1 MIARTGAPLSHPP
14 RHQRNRPM
22 NPPNDDERL
31 AAVFAPVV
39 VGVPPTNAIR
49 DLMRLPDGEL
59 RHYGFHGIVGDDH
72 RCVHLVSHDNG
83 FTWSEHVTPPGMPG
97 ASVHSPWSG
106 DWLTV
111 LCSTGHAHPQGFHDA
126 HRQRETGTWVYRSS
140 RGPDGPWQA
149 TRITAECFGQP
160 RQPIA
165 LRCRRRWLSSGHIRT
180 EDGGTRPAVLLS
192 DDDGQS
198 WRMITL
204 PALPRFEQHGPHRG
218 MRWWRCGDE
227 PTVAE
232 LPDGRLYMLMRT
244 AHDQLWES
252 WSQDGGEVWS
262 EPVPSR
268 FNATITTPLLHT
280 LADGR
285 VLAVWLNTRPLPELD
300 HTTQAGLNDDGRSGW
315 WEDLMTNRDAIHAA
329 ISDDGVHWRGFRE
342 LVLNERRND
351 GDFRSSGGTAAA
363 IDKGLNQS
371 QAVDLPGGRVLLAIG
386 QHPLCR
392 RLVIVDPDWLLEE
405 ERRDDFRHGFEQW
418 SVHQYLIGLA
428 GGYVGFSGHCSL
440 NRRAGAA
447 LVPDPGGRN
456 REVLR
461 IARHPDPRLL
471 DDREGAVWNF
481 PAGRCGRL
489 RIGLR
494 LPTGSAGARIALLDH
509 WSNPTDPVVEH
520 DCACFLCIA
529 GDGTIAGQPGLT
541 RDRWQELTLRWNL
554 DHGEI
559 ATWQIDDGPEQPLN
573 WVQIPLDGLSYLHLQ
588 TLAMEADPHGLLIEA
603 VAKDGEHDQ

>member
-1 MIARTGAPLSHPP
+1 
-14 RHQRNRPM
+14 M
-22 NPPNDDERL
+22 NDPNGDARL

-39 VGVPPTNAIR
+39 VGIPPVNAIR

-59 RHYGFHGIVGDDH
+59 RHYGFRGIVGAGH

-83 FTWSEHVTPPGMPG
+83 FTWSEHATPPGTPG
-97 ASVHSPWSG
+97 ASVRSPWSG

-111 LCSTGHAHPQGFHDA
+111 LCTTGHTHSHDFYDVHQGRA
-126 HRQRETGTWVYRSS
+126 VGTWVYRSGH
-140 RGPDGPWQA
+140 GPDGPWQA
-149 TRITAECFGQP
+149 EHLSLEQFHQP

-165 LRCRRRWLSSGHIRT
+165 LRSRRRWLSVGHIGVA
-180 EDGGTRPAVLLS
+180 DGGSQAAVLLS
-192 DDDGQS
+192 DDDGRT
-198 WRMITL
+198 WRRVDL
-204 PALPRFEQHGPHRG
+204 PILPRFEPHWPHHG

-232 LPDGRLYMLMRT
+232 FPDGRLYMLIRT

-268 FNATITTPLLHT
+268 FHATITTPLLHT

-285 VLAVWLNTRPLPELD
+285 VLAVWLNTRPLPEVD
-300 HTTQAGLNDDGRSGW
+300 HSTQAGLNADGRSGW

-329 ISDDGVHWRGFRE
+329 ISEDGVHWRGFRE
-342 LVLNERRND
+342 LLLNERRND
-351 GDFRSSGGTAAA
+351 GDFRSSGGSAVA

-371 QAVDLPGGRVLLAIG
+371 QAVNLPGGKVLLAIG

-392 RLVIVDPDWLLEE
+392 RLVLFDPNWLLEE
-405 ERRDDFRHGFEQW
+405 DRHDDFRHGFEQW
-418 SVHQYLIGLA
+418 SVHQYYHGLA
-428 GGYVGFSGHCSL
+428 GGFAGFSGHCSL
-440 NRRAGAA
+440 NRRSGAA

-481 PAGRCGRL
+481 PAGRRGRL
-489 RIGLR
+489 RIGLY
-494 LPTGSAGARIALLDH
+494 LPKGSAGARIALLDH

-520 DCACFLCIA
+520 DCACFLRIASDGAIA
-529 GDGTIAGQPGLT
+529 GLPGLT
-541 RDRWQELTLRWNL
+541 LDRWQGLTLRWNL
-554 DHGEI
+554 DDG
-559 ATWQIDDGPEQPLN
+559 ATAFWQVDDGPEHPLP
-573 WVQIPLDGLSYLHLQ
+573 WVQIPLDGPSYLHLQ
-588 TLAMEADPHGLLIEA
+588 TLAETADPQGLLIDA
-603 VAKDGEHDQ
+603 VAKDAQFDQ